1 MKLITKV
8 VFGIIFL
15 GIISTAVYV
24 QASEREKLI
33 QAASQEIEDLA
44 LPYTGNHQVEYNPE
58 KCSLI
63 VSFDTSRKFKYNY
76 NLYYLLWW
84 DMQFIALSAFEKR
97 DIPVYIVGV
106 YTNLEDNSGL
116 FLMMTEASHV
126 TKYANATYGMG
137 RWLDLTDSYIWDEAS
152 QNWRPV
158 PK

>member
-15 GIISTAVYV
+15 GIISSAV
-24 QASEREKLI
+24 ATEREKLI
-33 QAASQEIEDLA
+33 EVAIQEIKDMA
-44 LPYTGNHQVEYNPE
+44 FPYTDNHQVEYNSE
-58 KCSLI
+58 KRSVI
-63 VSFDTSRKFKYNY
+63 VSFDTGSNFKYNY
-76 NLYYLLWW
+76 NQYYLLWW

-97 DIPVYIVGV
+97 DLKIEVVGV

-116 FLMMTEASHV
+116 FLMVTEAPYIR
-126 TKYANATYGMG
+126 KYANATYGMG
-137 RWLDLTDSYIWDEAS
+137 RWLDLTDSFIWDEAS